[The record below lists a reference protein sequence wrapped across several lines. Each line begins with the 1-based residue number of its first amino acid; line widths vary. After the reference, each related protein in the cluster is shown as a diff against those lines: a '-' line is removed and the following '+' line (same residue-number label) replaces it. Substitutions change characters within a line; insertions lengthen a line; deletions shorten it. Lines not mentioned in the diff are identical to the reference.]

1 MFFKKIIYIF
11 KAEGLFFFNCS
22 FIYFFYLTTQTACGM
37 LVRQPGVEPMP
48 PEVVA
53 QIPNHWTAKEVQN
66 HILPNL
72 RTQKSLSS
80 PDFLPTEVTIIRSL
94 GLGF

>member
-1 MFFKKIIYIF
+1 MQKLQTQINKNQINAIF
-11 KAEGLFFFNCS
+11 SC
-22 FIYFFYLTTQTACGM
+22 YYLTETNTKTKCSLQQKKHQN
-37 LVRQPGVEPMP
+37 RPNPMP